1 MRVAICFALILM
13 VATPS
18 EASESC
24 MSVAEARQHFGLV
37 HIYWHGADHCW
48 DASPGR
54 RQRHIIHTVAP
65 KPDRSKW
72 RDAMSEMVVTDTK
85 VAQIPW
91 LERWVDIKSSELPL
105 VARWVDIP
113 QATPPTAEP
122 TTTLLTVMLLFGLL
136 VIALPLPI
144 IEALRQ
150 HQPGWKTGGAS
161 CGASLS

>member
-113 QATPPTAEP
+113 QAAPPPIAEP
-122 TTTLLTVMLLFGLL
+122 MTMSLTVVLLFGLL
-136 VIALPLPI
+136 VITLPLALMGVLPQVI
-144 IEALRQ
+144 IYRRQ
-150 HQPGWKTGGAS
+150 SPQF
-161 CGASLS
+161 

>member
-24 MSVAEARQHFGLV
+24 MSVTEARQHFGLV

-113 QATPPTAEP
+113 QAAPPPIAEP
-122 TTTLLTVMLLFGLL
+122 MTMSLTVVLLFGLL
-136 VIALPLPI
+136 VITLPLALMGVLPQVI
-144 IEALRQ
+144 IYRRQ
-150 HQPGWKTGGAS
+150 SPQF
-161 CGASLS
+161 